1 MSTPEQLRRQ
11 SDAVSRVRAA
21 RIQRDKADKAAERA
35 GQKFKQSILDAV
47 STGAAVRDIAIAAD
61 LSPQRIY
68 QILNEE
74 SGE

>member
-21 RIQRDKADKAAERA
+21 RVQRDKADKAAERA
-35 GQKFKQSILDAV
+35 KQKFKQAILDAV
-47 STGAAVRDIAIAAD
+47 STDAAVRDIAIAAG

-68 QILNEE
+68 QIIKNANED
-74 SGE
+74 

>member
-11 SDAVSRVRAA
+11 ADAVARVRAT

-35 GQKFKQSILDAV
+35 QQKFRQAVLDAV
-47 STGAAVRDIAIAAD
+47 STGAAVRDIAIAAG

-68 QILNEE
+68 QIINEE